1 MKRLFYCLAFMLI
14 PMMMSAQKD
23 IPAGMR
29 MEIAE
34 LELDD
39 NEYSVFQ
46 YKDPDGTT
54 AYYLSLGNVF
64 HILGFF
70 RDDIT
75 DMAIDHFDEAC
86 LVMGKTQEE
95 AVAFMDELL
104 EFLNEKIGTKKEFQY
119 RKTNGADLLTDTDIS
134 TCTVTKR
141 FLQSKR
147 LSFQFVSGKRTV
159 ETDLKKSTIKNLRLN
174 IKINKKLHPDKD
186 DD

>member
-1 MKRLFYCLAFMLI
+1 MKRIFYCLAIMLI
-14 PMMMSAQKD
+14 SVVMSAQD

-34 LELDD
+34 LELDN

-54 AYYLSLGNVF
+54 AYYMSLGNVF

-86 LVMGKTQEE
+86 LVIGNTQEE
-95 AVAFMDELL
+95 AIAFLDGLL
-104 EFLNEKIGTKKEFQY
+104 EFLNEKIGTTKEFKY
-119 RKTNGADLLTDTDIS
+119 RKTNGAERLTDTDVS

-147 LSFQFVSGKRTV
+147 LSFQFVSGNRTV

-174 IKINKKLHPDKD
+174 IKINKKLHPDK
-186 DD
+186 

>member
-1 MKRLFYCLAFMLI
+1 MKRILHCIAFMFI
-14 PMMMSAQKD
+14 SVMMSAQD

-29 MEIAE
+29 MEVAE
-34 LELDD
+34 LELDN
-39 NEYSVFQ
+39 NEYSIFQ

-64 HILGFF
+64 HILEFF

-86 LVMGKTQEE
+86 LVIGNTQEE
-95 AVAFMDELL
+95 AIAFLDGLL
-104 EFLNEKIGTKKEFQY
+104 ELLNEKIGTTKEFKY
-119 RKTNGADLLTDTDIS
+119 RKTNGAERLTDTDVS

-147 LSFQFVSGKRTV
+147 LSFQFVSGNRTV
-159 ETDLKKSTIKNLRLN
+159 ETDLKKSTIKNLRLSVR
-174 IKINKKLHPDKD
+174 INKKLHPDK
-186 DD
+186 